1 MATHNTITEKQLAW
15 MERAA
20 TAGLEYIQEFGQGFT
35 RKKSGKGFRYIS
47 SDGTNITCKIT
58 KQRIKELVIPPAWK
72 EVWIC
77 VNPDGHIQATGYD
90 DAGRKQYI
98 YHARWHEV
106 SAAYKYGR
114 LQLFAGLLGKIRSQV
129 RKDLKSN
136 ELSKRRVIAAVVRLL
151 DKASIRVGN
160 KRYMQLNE
168 SHGATT
174 LMMEHVECSSDRISL
189 NFKGKSGKQIELE
202 CRDSGLA
209 AVIADCENNESEFL
223 FSYHNEENEPVAVTS
238 TDVNAY
244 LLEISNEKITAK
256 DFRTWR
262 GSVIALSQLAKME
275 EELSKT
281 ARKKAIVEAVR
292 AAATALG
299 NTMAVCRQSYIHS
312 AILAHAERGSLNKLI
327 QAVESK
333 VGRNAWM
340 TRDELRL
347 AILLPHLDDENSLLT
362 FRRKRT
368 RTQKKLTA

>member
-20 TAGLEYIQEFGQGFT
+20 SAGLEYIQEFGQGLT
-35 RKKSGKGFRYIS
+35 RKKSGKGFKYIA
-47 SDGTNITCKIT
+47 SDGSTVTCKIT
-58 KQRIKELVIPPAWK
+58 KSRVKALVIPPAWK
-72 EVWIC
+72 DVWIC
-77 VNPDGHIQATGYD
+77 LNPDGHIQATGYD

-98 YHARWHEV
+98 YHARWHEA

-114 LQLFAGLLGKIRSQV
+114 LQIFAGLLTKIRNQV
-129 RKDLKSN
+129 RKDLKTP

-151 DKASIRVGN
+151 DKASIRIGN
-160 KRYMQLNE
+160 KRYVQENE

-174 LMMEHVECSSDRISL
+174 LLTEHVECSMDRISL

-223 FSYHNEENEPVAVTS
+223 FSYLNEENELVAVNS
-238 TDVNAY
+238 ADVNAY
-244 LLEISNEKITAK
+244 LLEISNEHITAK

-262 GSVIALSQLAKME
+262 GSVIALAELARME

-281 ARKKAIVEAVR
+281 ARKRAIVEAVR

-312 AILAHAERGSLNKLI
+312 AILAHAERGSLPKLI
-327 QAVESK
+327 RALEGK
-333 VGRNAWM
+333 VIRSAGL
-340 TRDELRL
+340 TRDEMRL
-347 AILLPHLDDENSLLT
+347 SILLPHLDDENSLLT
-362 FRRKRT
+362 FKRKRT
-368 RTQKKLTA
+368 RLQKKLSA